1 MTGHVIPRA
10 RVLAGRIDAA
20 TPANRDR
27 AVDALRALAIA
38 GVILGHWLVTALVVT
53 SGRTGHALHD
63 ESPLA
68 TMPYLTPVSWVF
80 QTLAIF
86 FLVGGYAAARS
97 YRGDY
102 RSWLRQRL
110 VRLSR
115 PVVALV
121 AVWGMLAA
129 GLYLGGVPGSTLHT
143 VLTLVL
149 DPLWFLGVFVVLTA
163 LTPLAV
169 ALVRRLGVLAA
180 AIPLVVVAVADAV
193 RFDLG
198 GPSWAGWINVVAGWL
213 VPYLLGIAWARGA
226 FPGRRGPALML
237 AGGTAAT
244 VALVLWAGYPA
255 SMVGVNG
262 AAISNLNPPTL
273 AVVTFGIA
281 QVGLALLLREPLAR
295 LMRRPLA
302 WAAVATVNLSAMTL
316 FLWHQTA
323 FLAVTTAG
331 LLAGRLP
338 GLHTAPSHPIWVA
351 ERVAWLPV
359 FAAALA
365 VLWLVF
371 RRAER
376 APARRPPR
384 RADGAVSPAPRPT
397 DGTPGPA
404 GRAVNRPGVPSIG
417 AQLRGH
423 GVLDQGDQRHL
434 G

>member
-1 MTGHVIPRA
+1 MTGHALARA
-10 RVLAGRIDAA
+10 RGFAARIDAA
-20 TPANRDR
+20 TPAHRDR
-27 AVDALRALAIA
+27 TVDALRALAIA
-38 GVILGHWLVTALVVT
+38 GVILGHWLVTALVLAP
-53 SGRTGHALHD
+53 GRTGHGLAD

-115 PVVALV
+115 PVVALA
-121 AVWGMLAA
+121 AVWGLLAA
-129 GLYLGGVPGSTLHT
+129 GLYLGGVSGPALRT

-180 AIPLVVVAVADAV
+180 AIGVAVVAAADAV
-193 RFDLG
+193 RFGLG
-198 GPSWAGWINVVAGWL
+198 GPSWAGWVNVVAGWL

-226 FPGRRGPALML
+226 FGGRRGPALML
-237 AGGTAAT
+237 AGGAAAT
-244 VALVLWAGYPA
+244 AALVLWGGYPA
-255 SMVGVNG
+255 SMVGVNR

-281 QVGLALLLREPLAR
+281 QTGLALLLRGPLAA

-302 WAAVATVNLSAMTL
+302 WAAVATANLSAMTL

-323 FLAVTTAG
+323 FLAVTMAG

-338 GLHTAPSHPIWVA
+338 GLHTAPASARWVA
-351 ERVAWLPV
+351 ERIAWLPV
-359 FAAALA
+359 FAVALA

-376 APARRPPR
+376 APVRRPRPDAR
-384 RADGAVSPAPRPT
+384 PACPGHGTGGPGTSCEEPGAPRP
-397 DGTPGPA
+397 GRAGPA
-404 GRAVNRPGVPSIG
+404 PA
-417 AQLRGH
+417 RGPAATPTARC
-423 GVLDQGDQRHL
+423 GP
-434 G
+434 

>member
-1 MTGHVIPRA
+1 MTAIARA
-10 RVLAGRIDAA
+10 RGLAAKIDAA
-20 TPANRDR
+20 TPAHRDR
-27 AVDALRALAIA
+27 TVDALRALAIA
-38 GVILGHWLVTALVVT
+38 GVILGHWLVTALVLG
-53 SGRTGHALHD
+53 SGRTGHGVAD
-63 ESPLA
+63 QSPLA
-68 TMPYLTPVSWVF
+68 TMPYLTPLSWIF

-97 YRGDY
+97 YRGGY

-115 PVVALV
+115 PVALLA
-121 AVWGMLAA
+121 AVWVPLAA
-129 GLYLGGVPGSTLHT
+129 GLYLGGVSGSALHT

-169 ALVRRLGVLAA
+169 AMVRRLGILAA
-180 AIPLVVVAVADAV
+180 AIPVAVVAAADAV

-198 GPSWAGWINVVAGWL
+198 GPSWAGWINVVAGWM
-213 VPYLLGIAWARGA
+213 VPYLLGIAWAREA
-226 FPGRRGPALML
+226 LPGRRGPALML
-237 AGGTAAT
+237 AGGVAAT
-244 VALVLWAGYPA
+244 ATLVLWAGYPA

-273 AVVTFGIA
+273 AAVTFGIA
-281 QVGLALLLREPLAR
+281 QAGLVLLLREPLAR

-302 WAAVATVNLSAMTL
+302 WAAVATANLSAMTL

-323 FLAVTTAG
+323 FLAVTTGA
-331 LLAGRLP
+331 LLIGRLP
-338 GLHTAPSHPIWVA
+338 GLHTAPDSAVWVA
-351 ERVAWLPV
+351 ERIAWLPV

-376 APARRPPR
+376 APVRRP
-384 RADGAVSPAPRPT
+384 AGNACQ
-397 DGTPGPA
+397 PGPA
-404 GRAVNRPGVPSIG
+404 SG
-417 AQLRGH
+417 
-423 GVLDQGDQRHL
+423 
-434 G
+434 